1 MAINYDKWNKID
13 EYSSDEKED
22 DTPLSYI
29 KNSNSDKTGK
39 LLTIPWDTSCEKV
52 RWAMDLYETKYIEY
66 GYPYLLHI
74 WYIIDEYSEPPP
86 TPQIVD
92 VPILEFDNQ
101 LYKNGSTEIFTFLYS
116 RALGSKLRIYSNP
129 EALTHEKYFDENL
142 APAAKTIFYAM
153 VLPSSKLCEE
163 LIFKSIHLSTWRTLY
178 RLIWPIAKANMKNL
192 LGVKDKKVQDDA
204 WEKVENAFKY
214 ADELIFKSIHLST
227 WRTLYRLIWPIA
239 KANMKNL
246 LGVKDKKV
254 QDDAWEKVEN
264 AFKYADELLAKSD
277 GEFLLGKT
285 MTAADITFAAHAIP
299 ILCPNSE
306 EHIWF
311 NESSIGIKCPSIKDL
326 PNDIKIKVESYRMRP
341 SGVFAMKLY
350 KNKRGKS
357 CGSKPSRYAKEN
369 NPFWAQEFTLRRIIY
384 GSFILCVLLGWYFVL
399 SNPWYISILTYIVLS
414 FLLIRFVVKPLKE
427 SRYGRRI
434 TRIMFYFFNN
444 NGQGYHCGEDCH
456 CNENE
461 QCHCNGNEQCQCH
474 GNGECHCNENH
485 QNNASPEEKKDQ

>member
-116 RALGSKLRIYSNP
+116 RALGSKLRIYSKP

-153 VLPSSKLCEE
+153 VLPSKKLCEE
-163 LIFKSIHLSTWRTLY
+163 IIFKSIHLSTWRTLY

-192 LGVKDKKVQDDA
+192 LGVK
-204 WEKVENAFKY
+204 N
-214 ADELIFKSIHLST
+214 
-227 WRTLYRLIWPIA
+227 
-239 KANMKNL
+239 
-246 LGVKDKKV
+246 KKV

-311 NESSIGIKCPSIKDL
+311 NESSIGIRCPSIKDL
-326 PNDIKIKVESYRMRP
+326 PNDLKIKVESYRMRP
-341 SGVFAMKLY
+341 SGAFAMKLY

-384 GSFILCVLLGWYFVL
+384 GSFILCVLLGWFFVL
-399 SNPWYISILTYIVLS
+399 SNPWYISILAYIVLS
-414 FLLIRFVVKPLKE
+414 FLLIRFAVKPLKE

-444 NGQGYHCGEDCH
+444 NGQEYVHHHSENCH
-456 CNENE
+456 CNE
-461 QCHCNGNEQCQCH
+461 GNEHSHCS
-474 GNGECHCNENH
+474 GNEECHCNENH
-485 QNNASPEEKKDQ
+485 QNNASLEEKKDQ